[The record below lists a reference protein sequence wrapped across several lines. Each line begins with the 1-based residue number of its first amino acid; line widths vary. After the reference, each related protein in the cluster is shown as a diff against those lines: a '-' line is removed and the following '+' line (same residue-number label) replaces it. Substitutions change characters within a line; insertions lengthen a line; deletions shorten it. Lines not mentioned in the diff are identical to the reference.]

1 MNKNNSTHKLAEPEP
16 AHHFPS
22 LVLLEKMQRL
32 RIQGYTE
39 EEAERLCKPK
49 EPSLDEVLERFMKG
63 QERELR
69 RLAKLYPKHTKQA
82 RQMMEEV
89 DGLPV
94 VRLNPVDLPKEERMA
109 AEVNMCINHE
119 T

>member
-16 AHHFPS
+16 AHHPPS
-22 LVLLEKMQRL
+22 LLLLEKMQRL

-49 EPSLDEVLERFMKG
+49 EPSLDEVMERLMKW

-69 RLAKLYPKHTKQA
+69 RLAKLYPTQTKQA
-82 RQMMEEV
+82 RQRMEEV

-94 VRLNPVDLPKEERMA
+94 VRLNPVDLPKEGRRA
-109 AEVNMCINHE
+109 ADVNVCINHE